1 VDDSRQER
9 GADLAAGAAGAAR
22 AAGVGGDAAGGRRD
36 PGGEAADGAAWYA
49 AARRRGGCETVA
61 PGVQIAYVEDD
72 CTDGWSEPPVAML
85 LHGIAESAEAFAG
98 WVPLLARRCR
108 VVRVD
113 LRGYGL
119 SSPVGE
125 HDPLTIAALA
135 DDVDA
140 LAARLGAPRIHVAG
154 AKLGAQIALEL
165 AQRRVGWMASMT
177 LAGVLIS
184 PGGALGKWVD
194 EWVGL
199 VEQGGVEAW
208 ARATM
213 PGRMG
218 SALPPEGMDW
228 WSRYMG
234 RAPAATVKACMRM
247 LPRLAEPARL
257 EAIRCPTQV
266 IVAVQPERPGAYDQR
281 QPVAEVA
288 RWQSR
293 IPGSSLVEL
302 QADSYH
308 IAATHPDACA
318 AITLRF
324 IERTA
329 S

>member
-1 VDDSRQER
+1 MPAKEHE
-9 GADLAAGAAGAAR
+9 AAAG
-22 AAGVGGDAAGGRRD
+22 RRPLD
-36 PGGEAADGAAWYA
+36 CVAS
-49 AARRRGGCETVA
+49 RETAHRVAVA
-61 PGVQIAYVEDD
+61 PGVDIAYVVDD
-72 CTDGWSEPPVAML
+72 YTDGWVAPPVVML
-85 LHGIAESAEAFAG
+85 LHGIGESAEAFAG
-98 WVPLLARRCR
+98 WVPRLARRCR

-119 SSPVGE
+119 SSPVDE
-125 HDPLTIAALA
+125 HEALTIEALA
-135 DDVDA
+135 DDIDA
-140 LAARLGAPRIHVAG
+140 LAGRLGGPIHVVG
-154 AKLGAQIALEL
+154 AKLGAQVALAL
-165 AQRRVGWMASMT
+165 AQRGAPWMASLT

-194 EWVGL
+194 EWLGL
-199 VEQGGVEAW
+199 VDRSGVEGW

-218 SALPPEGMDW
+218 SALTPPAMEW
-228 WSRYMG
+228 WTRYMG
-234 RAPAATVKACMRM
+234 QAPAAAVKACFRM

-281 QPVAEVA
+281 QSVDEVR

-293 IPGSSLVEL
+293 IPESVLVEL

-318 AITLRF
+318 DLTLGF
-324 IERTA
+324 IERI
-329 S
+329 SS

>member
-1 VDDSRQER
+1 MQRRTLEY
-9 GADLAAGAAGAAR
+9 AD
-22 AAGVGGDAAGGRRD
+22 
-36 PGGEAADGAAWYA
+36 
-49 AARRRGGCETVA
+49 ARRNAERVTVA
-61 PGVQIAYVEDD
+61 PGVDIAYVVDD
-72 CTDGWSEPPVAML
+72 YTDGWVDAPVVML

-98 WVPLLARRCR
+98 WVPPLARRCR

-125 HDPLTIAALA
+125 HDMLSIADMAG
-135 DDVDA
+135 DIDA
-140 LAARLGAPRIHVAG
+140 LAGRLGRSIHVVG
-154 AKLGAQIALEL
+154 AKLGAQVALEL
-165 AQRRVGWMASMT
+165 AQRGAPWMASLT

-184 PGGALGKWVD
+184 PGGALGKWVGD
-194 EWVGL
+194 WLDL
-199 VEQGGVEAW
+199 VERSGVEGW

-218 SALPPEGMDW
+218 SALPPEGMEW
-228 WSRYMG
+228 WARYMG
-234 RAPAATVKACMRM
+234 LAPADTVKACFRM
-247 LPRLAEPARL
+247 LPRLAEPVRL

-281 QPVAEVA
+281 QPVAEVR

-293 IPGSSLVEL
+293 IPGSELVEL

-318 AITLRF
+318 AFTLGF
-324 IERTA
+324 IERI
-329 S
+329 SS